1 MTRMTKLFR
10 IAVAA
15 LALGAP
21 PVVAG
26 AEIIDRILAVVG
38 GELIM
43 LSDANLARRLA
54 LVPAATGDQNPT
66 RIALD
71 ALVER
76 QLELIEVNR
85 YLPPEPAEAAIQARL
100 AQVRSRVASDDELD
114 KVLTQ
119 YGLTREQLRLRL
131 RDDLRIES
139 YIAQRFDAA
148 AQPSDE
154 ELVQYYREHE
164 SEFTKDGAQRPYV
177 EVRDEI
183 RARLVRER
191 RATAMQDWLASLR
204 RRVEISDLYLSG
216 K

>member
-1 MTRMTKLFR
+1 M
-10 IAVAA
+10 IA
-15 LALGAP
+15 LLWS

-54 LVPAATGDQNPT
+54 LVPAPAVDQNPT
-66 RIALD
+66 RTALD
-71 ALVER
+71 ALIER
-76 QLELIEVNR
+76 QLELVEVNR
-85 YLPPEPAEAAIQARL
+85 YLPPEPADAAIQARV
-100 AQVRSRVASDDELD
+100 AQVRSHCASDEELD

-119 YGLTREQLRLRL
+119 HGLTREQLRLRL
-131 RDDLRIES
+131 RGHDLRIES

-154 ELVQYYREHE
+154 EVVQYDRDHE
-164 SEFTKDGAQRPYV
+164 GEYAKDGVQRSYL

-191 RATAMQDWLASLR
+191 RSAAMKDWLAGLR